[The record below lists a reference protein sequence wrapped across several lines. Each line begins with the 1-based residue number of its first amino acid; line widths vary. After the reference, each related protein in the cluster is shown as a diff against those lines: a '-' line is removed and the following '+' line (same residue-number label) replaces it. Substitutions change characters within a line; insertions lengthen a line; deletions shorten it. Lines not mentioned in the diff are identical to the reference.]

1 MKLTVSEFKKDYI
14 DTIKGSSARQIEDTT
29 PLERYT
35 ALGELLKDYI
45 GHIWANTNKAYRT
58 EQTKQVYY
66 FSMEFLTGKFL
77 TTNLTNLGI
86 QNVVR
91 KGLNELG
98 IQLEELVEVEVDQG
112 LGNGGLGRL
121 AACFLDAM
129 SSTSIPGHGCGIRY
143 KNGLFEQKII
153 DGYQVEFPDRWLVNN
168 NVWEYKRPNKAVI
181 VKYNG
186 QIETYMED
194 DLLKFR
200 HVGYDAVRAVPY
212 DTPIVGFE
220 NNTVNTLRLWSAEE
234 IDDIFDFENFSRGN
248 YLSAFEKKHSVEI
261 ITQILYPNDAYDEG
275 KLLRLKQEYF
285 FVSAGIQSIFTT
297 FKKTG
302 TPIKQFSNHVAL
314 HINDTHPALAVPELM
329 RILLDE
335 EGLDW
340 DTAWRITTATIS
352 YTNHTIMSEA
362 LEKWPHYMMRDLL
375 PRITMIIEE
384 INRRFVEALRKV
396 YFYTDEERINHMAI
410 IKDGM
415 VHMAHLAIIGSHS
428 INGVAK
434 LHTEIL
440 KTKELKDF
448 YNIYPNKFNNKTN
461 GIMHRHWLLNSNQP
475 LTEYVESLIGESF
488 KKNPL
493 ALRDLLKHR
502 EDKQVQD
509 ALFDIKHKNKEL
521 LAAFIYEKQGIKVD
535 PYSIFDIQ
543 AKRIHEYK
551 RQHLNIL
558 HVLHLYNKLK
568 ENPNLDIPPRTFIF
582 AGKSA
587 PSYYIAKQIIKL
599 INTVA
604 DVINNDTS
612 IKGKLKVVFLPNYG
626 VSLASKMIP
635 AADVSEQIST
645 ASKEASGTG
654 NMKFMMNGA
663 VTLATLDGANIEIM
677 NEVGENNIVIFG
689 LRDEEVFK
697 YYQNGNYNAFELYQT
712 NPNIKRVVD
721 QLVNGF
727 LPVSREEFIPIVDR
741 LLRFNDE
748 FFVLKD
754 FEAYCDAQ
762 ERIGLYYR
770 DKQHWMKMSLA
781 NIACS
786 GVFSADYTIEKYA
799 SGIWNVNRKPLDFKL

>member
-1 MKLTVSEFKKDYI
+1 MKLTLTEFKDDYMSA
-14 DTIKGSSARQIEDTT
+14 IKGTSARQIEDTT
-29 PLERYT
+29 PLERYN

-45 GHIWANTNKAYRT
+45 GNIWANTNKEYRN
-58 EQTKQVYY
+58 EKTKQVYY

-77 TTNLTNLGI
+77 ATNLNNLGI
-86 QNVVR
+86 YDIVD
-91 KGLNELG
+91 KGLHEMGISLDELM
-98 IQLEELVEVEVDQG
+98 EVEVDQG

-121 AACFLDAM
+121 AACFMDAL
-129 SSTSIPGHGCGIRY
+129 SSLSIPGHGCGIRY
-143 KNGLFEQKII
+143 KNGLFEQRII

-186 QIETYMED
+186 RVDTRMED
-194 DLLKFR
+194 DKLVFE
-200 HVGYDAVRAVPY
+200 HVDYDAVRAVPY

-234 IDDIFDFENFSRGN
+234 IEDIFDFENFSRGN
-248 YLSAFEKKHSVEI
+248 YLSAFEKTHNVEI

-297 FKKTG
+297 FKKMG
-302 TPIKQFSNHVAL
+302 VPVEEFNDYVAI

-340 DTAWRITTATIS
+340 DTAWRVTTATIS

-362 LEKWPHYMMRDLL
+362 LEKWPHFMMSGLL
-375 PRITMIIEE
+375 PRITMIIDE
-384 INRRFVEALRKV
+384 INRRFIEHLRNV
-396 YFYTDEERINHMAI
+396 YLYSDDERIQNMAI

-415 VHMAHLAIIGSHS
+415 VKMAHLAIVGSHS

-448 YNIYPNKFNNKTN
+448 YNIYPSKFNNKTN
-461 GIMHRHWLLNSNQP
+461 GIMHRHWLLTANP
-475 LTEYVESLIGESF
+475 DLTDFIQDLIGDGF
-488 KKNPL
+488 KKNPIV
-493 ALRDLLKHR
+493 LRDLLKFR
-502 EDKQVQD
+502 EDRATQD
-509 ALFDIKHKNKEL
+509 RLFEIKHQNKEK
-521 LAAFIYEKQGIKVD
+521 LAKFIYEKQGIKID
-535 PYSIFDIQ
+535 PYSIFDMQ

-558 HVLHLYNKLK
+558 HVMHLYNKLK

-587 PSYYIAKQIIKL
+587 PSYYVAKQIIKL

-604 DVINNDTS
+604 NVINNDPT
-612 IKGKLKVVFLPNYG
+612 IKNKLKVVFLPNYG

-645 ASKEASGTG
+645 ATKEASGTG

-663 VTLATLDGANIEIM
+663 ITLATLDGANIEIM

-689 LRDEEVFK
+689 LRDEEVYE
-697 YYQNGNYNAFELYQT
+697 YYQNGGYSAYEYYNHSPSL
-712 NPNIKRVVD
+712 KLVVD
-721 QLVNGF
+721 QLINGHF
-727 LPVSREEFIPIVDR
+727 PVPKEEFIPIVDR

-748 FFVLKD
+748 FFILRD
-754 FEAYCDAQ
+754 FESYCDAQ

-770 DKQHWMKMSLA
+770 DKQHWTKMSLS

-799 SGIWNVNRKPLDFKL
+799 SGIWNINRKPLDFKL

>member
-1 MKLTVSEFKKDYI
+1 MKLTVSEFKEDYI
-14 DTIKGSSARQIEDTT
+14 AAIKGTSARQIEDTT
-29 PLERYT
+29 PLERYN
-35 ALGELLKDYI
+35 ALGELMKDYI
-45 GHIWANTNKAYRT
+45 GNLWANTNKTYR
-58 EQTKQVYY
+58 EEHSKQVYY

-77 TTNLTNLGI
+77 ENNLTNLSI
-86 QNVVR
+86 YDVVDQ
-91 KGLNELG
+91 GLKELG
-98 IQLEELVEVEVDQG
+98 ISLEELTEVEVDQG

-121 AACFLDAM
+121 AACFMDAM

-143 KNGLFEQKII
+143 KNGLFEQRII

-181 VKYNG
+181 VKFNG
-186 QIETYMED
+186 RVDTYMD
-194 DLLKFR
+194 GDTLKFA
-200 HVGYDAVRAVPY
+200 HVNYDAVRAVPY
-212 DTPIVGFE
+212 DTPILGFE

-234 IDDIFDFENFSRGN
+234 IEDIFDFENFSKGN
-248 YLSAFEKKHSVEI
+248 YSSAFEKKHSVEI
-261 ITQILYPNDAYDEG
+261 ITQILYPNDAYEEG

-285 FVSAGIQSIFTT
+285 FVSAGIQSIFTS
-297 FKKTG
+297 FKKMG
-302 TPIKQFSNHVAL
+302 LPIEQFSEHIAI

-340 DTAWRITTATIS
+340 DVAWKITTSCIS

-362 LEKWPHYMMRDLL
+362 LEKWPHFMMRDLL
-375 PRITMIIEE
+375 PRITMIIDE
-384 INRRFVEALRKV
+384 INRRFIESLKYV
-396 YFYTDEERINHMAI
+396 YLYTDEEKIHNMAI

-415 VHMAHLAIIGSHS
+415 VKMAHLAIVGSHS

-448 YNIYPNKFNNKTN
+448 YNIYPTKFNNKTN
-461 GIMHRHWLLNSNQP
+461 GIMHRHWLLNANP
-475 LTEYVESLIGESF
+475 DLTDYVEGLIGDGF
-488 KKNPL
+488 KKNPIV
-493 ALRDLLKHR
+493 LRDLLKYR
-502 EDKQVQD
+502 EDKTVQN
-509 ALFDIKHKNKEL
+509 ALFDIKHKNKEK
-521 LAAFIYEKQGIKVD
+521 LAKYIFEKQGVKID
-535 PYSIFDIQ
+535 PYSIFDMQ

-558 HVLHLYNKLK
+558 HVLSLYNRLK
-568 ENPNLDIPPRTFIF
+568 ENPNLDIPSRTFVF

-587 PSYYIAKQIIKL
+587 PSYYVAKQIIKL

-604 DVINNDTS
+604 DMVNNDNS

-663 VTLATLDGANIEIM
+663 ITLATLDGANIEIM
-677 NEVGENNIVIFG
+677 NEVGENNIVLFG
-689 LRDEEVFK
+689 LRDQEVFQ
-697 YYQNGNYNAFELYQT
+697 YYQDGNYNAYELYNT
-712 NPNIKRVVD
+712 TPGIKQVVD

-727 LPVSREEFIPIVDR
+727 LPAAKEEFAPIVER

-754 FEAYCDAQ
+754 FESYCDAQ

-770 DKQHWMKMSLA
+770 DKPHWMKMSLT

-799 SGIWNVNRKPLDFKL
+799 SSIWNINRKPLDFKL

>member
-1 MKLTVSEFKKDYI
+1 MKLTISEFKKDYI
-14 DTIKGSSARQIEDTT
+14 DAIKGTSARQIEDTT

-45 GHIWANTNKAYRT
+45 GHLWANTNKAYR
-58 EQTKQVYY
+58 EDHTKQVYY

-77 TTNLTNLGI
+77 TTNLNNLGI
-86 QNVVR
+86 QETVR
-91 KGLNELG
+91 KGLTDLG
-98 IQLEELVEVEVDQG
+98 INLDELVEVEVDQG

-129 SSTSIPGHGCGIRY
+129 SSTAVPGHGCGIRY
-143 KNGLFEQKII
+143 KNGLFEQRII
-153 DGYQVEFPDRWLVNN
+153 DGYQVEFPDRWLINN
-168 NVWEYKRPNKAVI
+168 NVWEYKRSNKAVI
-181 VKYNG
+181 VKFNG
-186 QIETYMED
+186 HVESYMED
-194 DLLKFR
+194 DKLKFK
-200 HVGYDAVRAVPY
+200 HVGYNAVRAVPY

-234 IDDIFDFENFSRGN
+234 IDDLFDFENFSRGN

-297 FKKTG
+297 YKKMNL
-302 TPIKQFSNHVAL
+302 PIDEFSNHMAI
-314 HINDTHPALAVPELM
+314 HINDTHPALAIPELM
-329 RILLDE
+329 RILLDD

-340 DTAWRITTATIS
+340 DTAWRITTSTIS

-362 LEKWPHYMMRDLL
+362 LEKWPHYMMRELL
-375 PRITMIIEE
+375 PRVSMIIDE
-384 INRRFVEALRKV
+384 INHRFMDALRKV
-396 YFYTDEERINHMAI
+396 YFYTDEERINHMSI

-415 VHMAHLAIIGSHS
+415 VKMAHLAIVGSHS

-448 YNIYPNKFNNKTN
+448 YNVYPAKFNNKTN
-461 GIMHRHWLLNSNQP
+461 GIMHRHWLLNSNEE
-475 LTEYVESLIGESF
+475 LTNYVESLIGDGF
-488 KKNPL
+488 KRNP
-493 ALRDLLKHR
+493 AFLRELLKFR
-502 EDKQVQD
+502 EDRTVQD
-509 ALFDIKHKNKEL
+509 DLFKIKLHNKEK
-521 LAAFIYEKQGIKVD
+521 LADYIYEKQGIKVD

-551 RQHLNIL
+551 RQHLNVL
-558 HVLHLYNKLK
+558 HILHLYHKLK

-587 PSYYIAKQIIKL
+587 PSYYVAKQIIKL

-604 DVINNDTS
+604 DLVNNDPS
-612 IKGKLKVVFLPNYG
+612 IKNKLKVVFLPNYG

-663 VTLATLDGANIEIM
+663 ITLATLDGANIEIM
-677 NEVGENNIVIFG
+677 HEVGENNIVIFG
-689 LRDEEVFK
+689 LRDEEVFR
-697 YYQNGNYNAFELYQT
+697 YYQAGDYNAFEIYQS
-712 NPNIKRVVD
+712 NPALKRSVD
-721 QLVNGF
+721 SLINGF
-727 LPVSREEFIPIVDR
+727 LPVNREEFVPIVDR

-748 FFVLKD
+748 FFIMKD

-770 DKQHWMKMSLA
+770 DKQHWMKMSLT

-799 SGIWNVNRKPLDFKL
+799 SGIWHVNKKPLDFKL

>member
-1 MKLTVSEFKKDYI
+1 MKLSVMDFKNDYM
-14 DTIKGSSARQIEDTT
+14 DAIKASTARQLEDTT
-29 PLERYT
+29 PLERYN

-45 GHIWANTNKAYRT
+45 GHIWANTNQTYRN
-58 EQTKQVYY
+58 EKSKQVYY

-77 TTNLTNLGI
+77 VNNLTNLSI
-86 QNVVR
+86 YDIVKQ
-91 KGLNELG
+91 GLKELG
-98 IQLEELVEVEVDQG
+98 ISLKEISEVEMDQG

-121 AACFLDAM
+121 AACFMDAM
-129 SSTSIPGHGCGIRY
+129 SSISIPGHGCGIRY
-143 KNGLFEQKII
+143 KNGLFEQRII

-168 NVWEYKRPNKAVI
+168 NVWEYKRPNKAVT
-181 VKYNG
+181 VKFNG
-186 QIETYMED
+186 HVESYMED
-194 DLLKFR
+194 GRLKFNS
-200 HVGYDAVRAVPY
+200 VGCDVVKAVPY
-212 DTPIVGFE
+212 DTPIIGFE

-234 IDDIFDFENFSRGN
+234 LEETFDFENFARGN
-248 YLSAFEKKHSVEI
+248 YHNAFEKKHSVEI
-261 ITQILYPNDAYDEG
+261 ITQILYPNDSYEEG

-285 FVSAGIQSIFTT
+285 FVSAGLQSIFTT
-297 FKKTG
+297 FKKMEV
-302 TPIKQFSNHVAL
+302 PVEDFSEYVAI

-335 EGLDW
+335 EGVDW
-340 DTAWRITTATIS
+340 DTAWRITTTAIS

-362 LEKWPHYMMRDLL
+362 LEKWPHFMISTLL
-375 PRITMIIEE
+375 PRVSMIIDE
-384 INRRFVEALRKV
+384 INRRFIENLRNV
-396 YFYTDEERINHMAI
+396 YLYSDEERIQSMAI

-415 VHMAHLAIIGSHS
+415 VKMAHLAIVGSHS

-448 YNIYPNKFNNKTN
+448 YAIYPNKFNNKTN
-461 GIMHRHWLLNSNQP
+461 GIMHRHWLLNANKG
-475 LTEYVESLIGESF
+475 LTGYVENLIGDGF
-488 KKNPL
+488 KKNPIV
-493 ALRDLLKHR
+493 LRDLLKYR
-502 EDKQVQD
+502 DDKTVQN
-509 ALFDIKHKNKEL
+509 ALFEIKHRNKEE
-521 LAAFIYEKQGIKVD
+521 LAKFILDKQGIKVD
-535 PYSIFDIQ
+535 PYSIFDMQ

-558 HVLHLYNKLK
+558 HVLHLYNMLK
-568 ENPNLDIPPRTFIF
+568 ENPNLDIAPRTFIF

-604 DVINNDTS
+604 DLINNDPA
-612 IKGKLKVVFLPNYG
+612 IKNKLKVVFLPNYG
-626 VSLASKMIP
+626 VSLASIMIP

-663 VTLATLDGANIEIM
+663 ITLATLDGANIEIM

-689 LRDEEVFK
+689 LKDDEVFE
-697 YYQNGNYNAFELYQT
+697 YYKHGNYNAMEIYNNDANL
-712 NPNIKRVVD
+712 KRVVD
-721 QLVNGF
+721 QLTNGF
-727 LPVSREEFIPIVDR
+727 LPAAKEEFAPIVER
-741 LLRFNDE
+741 MLRYNDE
-748 FFVLKD
+748 FFILKD
-754 FEAYCDAQ
+754 FQSYSDAQ

-770 DKQHWMKMSLA
+770 DKQHWMKMSLT

-799 SGIWNVNRKPLDFKL
+799 SGIWNINRKPLDFKL

>member
-1 MKLTVSEFKKDYI
+1 MKLTVNAFKEDYI
-14 DTIKGSSARQIEDTT
+14 AAIKATTARQIEDTT
-29 PLERYT
+29 PLERYN

-45 GHIWANTNKAYRT
+45 GPLWASTNKTYRET
-58 EQTKQVYY
+58 GSKQVYY

-77 TTNLTNLGI
+77 ANNLNYLSI
-86 QNVVR
+86 LEVAE
-91 KGLNELG
+91 KGLEELG
-98 IQLEELVEVEVDQG
+98 IKLDDLVDVEVDQG

-143 KNGLFEQKII
+143 KNGLFEQRII

-186 QIETYMED
+186 RVETYMDED
-194 DLLKFR
+194 VLKFK
-200 HVGYDAVRAVPY
+200 HVDYDAVRAVPY
-212 DTPIVGFE
+212 DTPILGFE
-220 NNTVNTLRLWSAEE
+220 NNTINTLRLWSAEE
-234 IDDIFDFENFSRGN
+234 IDDIFDFENFSKGN

-261 ITQILYPNDAYDEG
+261 ITQILYPNDAYEEG

-297 FKKTG
+297 FKKMNL
-302 TPIKQFSNHVAL
+302 PVEKFSDHIAI
-314 HINDTHPALAVPELM
+314 HINDTHPALAIPELM

-335 EGLDW
+335 ENLDW
-340 DTAWRITTATIS
+340 DTAWKITTSCIS

-362 LEKWPHYMMRDLL
+362 LEKWPHFMLRDLL
-375 PRITMIIEE
+375 PRVTMIIDE
-384 INRRFVEALRKV
+384 INRRFIESLRFV
-396 YFYTDEERINHMAI
+396 YQYTDEDKIQNMAI

-415 VHMAHLAIIGSHS
+415 VKMAHLAIVGSHS

-448 YNIYPNKFNNKTN
+448 YNIYPTKFNNKTN
-461 GIMHRHWLLNSNQP
+461 GIMHRHWLLNANP
-475 LTEYVESLIGESF
+475 ELTDYIEEMIGEGF
-488 KKNPL
+488 KKNPIV
-493 ALRDLLKHR
+493 LRDLLKYR
-502 EDKQVQD
+502 EDKSAQD
-509 ALFDIKHKNKEL
+509 ALFKIKHHNKEK
-521 LAAFIYEKQGIKVD
+521 LAKFIYEKQGIKID
-535 PYSIFDIQ
+535 PYSIFDMQ

-568 ENPNLDIPPRTFIF
+568 ENPNLDIPPRTFVF

-587 PSYYIAKQIIKL
+587 PSYYVAKQIIKL

-604 DVINNDTS
+604 DLVNNDAS
-612 IKGKLKVVFLPNYG
+612 IKNKLKVVFLPNYG

-663 VTLATLDGANIEIM
+663 ITLATLDGANIEIK
-677 NEVGENNIVIFG
+677 NEVGENNIVLFG
-689 LRDEEVFK
+689 LKDHEVYDF
-697 YYQNGNYNAFELYQT
+697 YHNGHYSAYEVYNS
-712 NPNIKRVVD
+712 NPNLKLVVD

-727 LPVSREEFIPIVDR
+727 LPVAKEEFSPIVDR

-748 FFVLKD
+748 FFVLED
-754 FEAYCDAQ
+754 FEAYADAQ

-770 DKQHWMKMSLA
+770 DKAHWMKMSLT

-799 SGIWNVNRKPLDFKL
+799 SGIWNINRKPLDFKL

>member
-1 MKLTVSEFKKDYI
+1 MKLTVMDFKNDYM
-14 DTIKGSSARQIEDTT
+14 DAIKASTARQLEDTT
-29 PLERYT
+29 PLERYN

-45 GHIWANTNKAYRT
+45 GHIWANTNKTYRN
-58 EQTKQVYY
+58 EKSKQVYY

-77 TTNLTNLGI
+77 VNNLTNLSLYD
-86 QNVVR
+86 VV
-91 KGLNELG
+91 KQGLKELG
-98 IQLEELVEVEVDQG
+98 ISLKEIAEVELDQG

-121 AACFLDAM
+121 AACFMDAM
-129 SSTSIPGHGCGIRY
+129 SAISIPGHGCGIRY
-143 KNGLFEQKII
+143 KNGLFEQRII

-168 NVWEYKRPNKAVI
+168 NVWEYKRPNKAVT
-181 VKYNG
+181 VKFNG
-186 QIETYMED
+186 HVETYMED
-194 DLLKFR
+194 GKLKFNT
-200 HVGYDAVRAVPY
+200 VGYDAVRAVPY
-212 DTPIVGFE
+212 DTPILGFE

-234 IDDIFDFENFSRGN
+234 MEETFDYDNFARGN
-248 YLSAFEKKHSVEI
+248 YYSAFEKKHSVEI
-261 ITQILYPNDAYDEG
+261 ITQILYPNDSYEEG

-285 FVSAGIQSIFTT
+285 FVSAGLQSIFTT
-297 FKKTG
+297 FKKMDV
-302 TPIKQFSNHVAL
+302 PVEEFSEYVAI
-314 HINDTHPALAVPELM
+314 HINDTHPALAIPELM

-340 DTAWRITTATIS
+340 DTAWRITTTAIS

-362 LEKWPHYMMRDLL
+362 LEKWPHFMMKNLL
-375 PRITMIIEE
+375 PRVTMIIDE
-384 INRRFVEALRKV
+384 INRRFIEHLRNV
-396 YFYTDEERINHMAI
+396 YLYSDEEKIQNMAI

-415 VHMAHLAIIGSHS
+415 VKMAHLAIVGSHS
-428 INGVAK
+428 VNGVAK

-448 YNIYPNKFNNKTN
+448 YTIYPNKFNNKTN
-461 GIMHRHWLLNSNQP
+461 GIMHRHWLLNANKG
-475 LTEYVESLIGESF
+475 LTGYIENLIGDGF
-488 KKNPL
+488 KKNPIV
-493 ALRDLLKHR
+493 LRDLLKYRDDKTVQNALFEIKHR
-502 EDKQVQD
+502 NKEELAKFIFDKQGVK
-509 ALFDIKHKNKEL
+509 I
-521 LAAFIYEKQGIKVD
+521 D
-535 PYSIFDIQ
+535 PYSIFDMQ

-558 HVLHLYNKLK
+558 HVLHLYNMLK
-568 ENPNLDIPPRTFIF
+568 ENPNLDIPPRTFVF

-604 DVINNDTS
+604 DLINNDPT
-612 IKGKLKVVFLPNYG
+612 IKNKLKVVFLPNYG
-626 VSLASKMIP
+626 VSLASIMIP

-689 LRDEEVFK
+689 LKDEEVYE
-697 YYQNGNYNAFELYQT
+697 YYQHGNYNAMEIYHNDANL
-712 NPNIKRVVD
+712 KRVVD
-721 QLVNGF
+721 QLTNGF
-727 LPVSREEFIPIVDR
+727 LPAAKEEFAPIVER
-741 LLRFNDE
+741 MLRYNDE
-748 FFVLKD
+748 FFILKD
-754 FEAYCDAQ
+754 FQSYCDAQ

-770 DKQHWMKMSLA
+770 DKQHWMKMSLT

-799 SGIWNVNRKPLDFKL
+799 SGIWNINRKPLDFKL

>member
-1 MKLTVSEFKKDYI
+1 MKLTISEFKKDYI
-14 DTIKGSSARQIEDTT
+14 DAIKGTSARQIEDTT

-45 GHIWANTNKAYRT
+45 GHLWANTNKAYR
-58 EQTKQVYY
+58 EDHTKQVYY

-77 TTNLTNLGI
+77 TTNLNNLGI
-86 QNVVR
+86 QETVR
-91 KGLNELG
+91 KGLTDLG
-98 IQLEELVEVEVDQG
+98 IDLDELVEVEVDQG

-129 SSTSIPGHGCGIRY
+129 SSTAVPGHGCGIRY
-143 KNGLFEQKII
+143 KNGLFEQRII
-153 DGYQVEFPDRWLVNN
+153 DGYQVEFPDRWLINN
-168 NVWEYKRPNKAVI
+168 NVWEYKRSNKAVI
-181 VKYNG
+181 VKFNG
-186 QIETYMED
+186 HVESYVED
-194 DLLKFR
+194 DKLKFK
-200 HVGYDAVRAVPY
+200 HVGYNAVRAVPY

-234 IDDIFDFENFSRGN
+234 IDDLFDFENFSRGN

-297 FKKTG
+297 YKKMNLPLTE
-302 TPIKQFSNHVAL
+302 FSNHVAI
-314 HINDTHPALAVPELM
+314 HINDTHPALAIPELM
-329 RILLDE
+329 RIFLDE
-335 EGLDW
+335 EDLDW
-340 DTAWRITTATIS
+340 DTAWRITTSTIS

-362 LEKWPHYMMRDLL
+362 LEKWPHYMMRELL
-375 PRITMIIEE
+375 PRVSMIIDE
-384 INRRFVEALRKV
+384 INHRFMDALRKV
-396 YFYTDEERINHMAI
+396 YFYTDEDRINHMSI

-415 VHMAHLAIIGSHS
+415 VKMAHLAIVGSHS

-448 YNIYPNKFNNKTN
+448 YNIYPAKFNNKTN
-461 GIMHRHWLLNSNQP
+461 GIMHRHWLLNSNEA
-475 LTEYVESLIGESF
+475 LTNYIESLIGDGF
-488 KKNPL
+488 KRNPTS
-493 ALRDLLKHR
+493 LRELLKFR
-502 EDKQVQD
+502 EDRTVQD
-509 ALFDIKHKNKEL
+509 DLFKIKLRNKEK
-521 LAAFIYEKQGIKVD
+521 LADYIYEKQGIKVD

-551 RQHLNIL
+551 RQHLNVL
-558 HVLHLYNKLK
+558 HILHLYHKLK

-587 PSYYIAKQIIKL
+587 PSYYVAKQIIKL

-604 DVINNDTS
+604 DLVNNDAS
-612 IKGKLKVVFLPNYG
+612 IKNKLKVVFLPNYG

-677 NEVGENNIVIFG
+677 HEVGENNIVIFG
-689 LRDEEVFK
+689 LRDEEVFR
-697 YYQNGNYNAFELYQT
+697 YYQAGDYNAFEIYQS
-712 NPNIKRVVD
+712 NPALKRSVD
-721 QLVNGF
+721 SLINGF
-727 LPVSREEFIPIVDR
+727 LPVNREEFVPIVDR

-748 FFVLKD
+748 FFIMKD

-770 DKQHWMKMSLA
+770 DKQHWMKMSLT

-799 SGIWNVNRKPLDFKL
+799 SGIWHVNKKPLDFKL

>member
-1 MKLTVSEFKKDYI
+1 MKLTVIDFKNDYM
-14 DTIKGSSARQIEDTT
+14 DAIKASTARQLEDTT
-29 PLERYT
+29 PLERYN

-45 GHIWANTNKAYRT
+45 GHIWANTNKTYRN
-58 EQTKQVYY
+58 EKSKQVYY

-77 TTNLTNLGI
+77 VNNLTNLSLYD
-86 QNVVR
+86 VV
-91 KGLNELG
+91 KQGLKELG
-98 IQLEELVEVEVDQG
+98 ISLKEISEVEMDQG

-121 AACFLDAM
+121 AACFMDAM
-129 SSTSIPGHGCGIRY
+129 SSISIPGHGCGIRY
-143 KNGLFEQKII
+143 KNGLFEQRII

-168 NVWEYKRPNKAVI
+168 NVWEYKRPNKAVT
-181 VKYNG
+181 VKFNG
-186 QIETYMED
+186 HVETYMED
-194 DLLKFR
+194 GKLNFNT
-200 HVGYDAVRAVPY
+200 VGYDAVRAVPY
-212 DTPIVGFE
+212 DTPILGFE

-234 IDDIFDFENFSRGN
+234 VEETFDYDNFSRGN
-248 YLSAFEKKHSVEI
+248 YYSAFEKKHSVEI
-261 ITQILYPNDAYDEG
+261 ITQILYPNDSYEEG

-285 FVSAGIQSIFTT
+285 FVSAGLQSIFTT
-297 FKKTG
+297 FKKMDV
-302 TPIKQFSNHVAL
+302 PVESFSEYVAI

-340 DTAWRITTATIS
+340 DTAWRITTTAIS

-362 LEKWPHYMMRDLL
+362 LEKWPHFMMKNLL
-375 PRITMIIEE
+375 PRVTMIIDE
-384 INRRFVEALRKV
+384 INRRFIEHLRNV
-396 YFYTDEERINHMAI
+396 YLYTDEEKIQNMAI

-415 VHMAHLAIIGSHS
+415 VKMAHLAIVGSHS

-448 YNIYPNKFNNKTN
+448 YTIYPNKFNNKTN
-461 GIMHRHWLLNSNQP
+461 GIMHRHWLLNANKG
-475 LTEYVESLIGESF
+475 LTGYIENLIGDGF
-488 KKNPL
+488 KKNPIV
-493 ALRDLLKHR
+493 LRDLLKYRDDKTVQNALFEIKHR
-502 EDKQVQD
+502 NKEELAKFIFDKQGV
-509 ALFDIKHKNKEL
+509 
-521 LAAFIYEKQGIKVD
+521 KVD
-535 PYSIFDIQ
+535 PYSIFDMQ

-558 HVLHLYNKLK
+558 HVLHLYNMLK
-568 ENPNLDIPPRTFIF
+568 ENPNLDIPPRTFVF

-604 DVINNDTS
+604 DLINNDPT
-612 IKGKLKVVFLPNYG
+612 IKNKLKVVFLPNYG
-626 VSLASKMIP
+626 VSLASIMIP

-689 LRDEEVFK
+689 LKDEEVYE
-697 YYQNGNYNAFELYQT
+697 YYQHGNYNAMEIYHSDANL
-712 NPNIKRVVD
+712 KRVVD
-721 QLVNGF
+721 QLTNGF
-727 LPVSREEFIPIVDR
+727 LPAAKEEFAPIVER
-741 LLRFNDE
+741 MLRYNDE
-748 FFVLKD
+748 FFILKD
-754 FEAYCDAQ
+754 FQSYCDAQ

-770 DKQHWMKMSLA
+770 DKQHWMKMSLT

-799 SGIWNVNRKPLDFKL
+799 SGIWNINRKPLDFKL

>member
-14 DTIKGSSARQIEDTT
+14 DAIKGTSARQIEDTT
-29 PLERYT
+29 PLERYN

-45 GHIWANTNKAYRT
+45 GHLWANTNKAYRT
-58 EQTKQVYY
+58 DQTKQVYY

-86 QNVVR
+86 LSVVR
-91 KGLNELG
+91 KGLTELG
-98 IQLEELVEVEVDQG
+98 INLEELVEVEVDQG

-129 SSTSIPGHGCGIRY
+129 SSISIPGHGCGIRY

-153 DGYQVEFPDRWLVNN
+153 DGYQVEFPDRWLINN
-168 NVWEYKRPNKAVI
+168 NVWEYKRTNKAVI
-181 VKYNG
+181 VKFNG
-186 QIETYMED
+186 RVESYMED
-194 DLLKFR
+194 DILKFN
-200 HVGYDAVRAVPY
+200 HVDYDAVRAVPY

-234 IDDIFDFENFSRGN
+234 IDDIFDFENFSKGN
-248 YLSAFEKKHSVEI
+248 YLTAFEKKHSVEI
-261 ITQILYPNDAYDEG
+261 ITQILYPNDAYEEG

-297 FKKTG
+297 FKKSG
-302 TPIKQFSNHVAL
+302 QPIKQFANHVAI

-362 LEKWPHYMMRDLL
+362 LEKWPHYMMHELL
-375 PRITMIIEE
+375 PRITMIIDE
-384 INRRFVEALRKV
+384 INRRFQEALRKV
-396 YFYTDEERINHMAI
+396 YFYTDEARINHMAI

-461 GIMHRHWLLNSNQP
+461 GIMHRHWLLNSNEP
-475 LTEYVESLIGESF
+475 LTNYIEELIGEGF

-493 ALRDLLKHR
+493 SIRDLLKYR
-502 EDKQVQD
+502 EDKQVQN
-509 ALFDIKHKNKEL
+509 ALFDIKHQNKEK
-521 LAAFIYEKQGIKVD
+521 LAKFIYEKQGIKID
-535 PYSIFDIQ
+535 PYSIFDMQ

-604 DVINNDTS
+604 DMINNDTS
-612 IKGKLKVVFLPNYG
+612 IKNKLKVVFLPNYG

-697 YYQNGNYNAFELYQT
+697 YYQNGDYNAYELYQS

-727 LPVSREEFIPIVDR
+727 LPTSREEFIPIVDR

-754 FEAYCDAQ
+754 FEAYSDAQ

-770 DKQHWMKMSLA
+770 DKQHWMKMSLT

-799 SGIWNVNRKPLDFKL
+799 TGIWNIGRKPLDFEL